1 MSYGRRKIFTDAA
14 EITAQNVVE
23 EVNAAYL
30 VHLGNRNEI
39 IELYQYYRNKT
50 AIEGKTKEVREN
62 INHKIG
68 EARCLEVTN
77 FYKGY
82 IFGEP
87 IQYVRREKT
96 QNNTADDVIA
106 ADINAL
112 NSSMSDANK
121 ANCDS
126 KLGKWMLVA
135 GTGYKMALPNKAW
148 QKDGDEP
155 PFNVYAPDPRRTFV
169 VYSSDV
175 DESPLMNV
183 TYAKKKNGD
192 IVFTVYTPHYV
203 YTYKYGIS
211 MPTVE
216 VNPLG
221 MLPIVEYAAPDLLG
235 VFEPVIP
242 LVDALN
248 ALQSNRMDD
257 VAQYINSFLAILGAQ
272 VDEETYSRL
281 NEWKMLCLPEGTD
294 AKYLSSPMS
303 QSDVQTLKEDLYQA
317 ILTICGVPNRNGGS
331 STSDTGQ
338 AVELRDGWSS
348 AETRAKDLET
358 AFKASEKEHLK
369 VILRIMR
376 DTVGTNLKL
385 SDIEAHF
392 TRRNYENIA
401 TKSQVLIAMLN
412 NPWIH
417 PEVAYA
423 SCGMFPDPESAY
435 LQGKAW
441 KEEQDKI
448 AEKKEAERLANS
460 GTGAVPQVQQ
470 ATDGHERASADQVS
484 KVQSTGGD

>member
-1 MSYGRRKIFTDAA
+1 MSYGRRKIFTDEAI
-14 EITAQNVVE
+14 ITAENVVK
-23 EVNAAYL
+23 EVNAAYK
-30 VHLGNRNEI
+30 VHLNNRNEI
-39 IELYQYYRNKT
+39 MELYRYYRNKT
-50 AIEGKTKEVREN
+50 AIEEKKKEVREN
-62 INHKIG
+62 INFKVG

-82 IFGEP
+82 IFGES
-87 IQYVRREKT
+87 IQYIRREKS
-96 QNNTADDVIA
+96 QNGTADDVLA

-112 NSSMSDANK
+112 NSYMADANK
-121 ANCDS
+121 AACDS
-126 KLGKWMLVA
+126 KLGKWMLVG
-135 GTGYKMALPNKAW
+135 GTSYKMALPNKAW
-148 QKDGDEP
+148 EKDGDEP
-155 PFNVYAPDPRRTFV
+155 PFNVYAPDPRSTFV
-169 VYSSDV
+169 VYSNDV
-175 DESPLMNV
+175 DESPVMNV
-183 TYAKKKNGD
+183 TYATKKNGD
-192 IVFTVYTPHYV
+192 VIFTVYTPSYV
-203 YTYKYGIS
+203 FKFKDGQS
-211 MPTVE
+211 AASVE
-216 VNPLG
+216 ANPLG
-221 MLPIVEYAAPDLLG
+221 MLPIVEYPMADYLG
-235 VFEPVIP
+235 IFEPVVP

-272 VDEETYSRL
+272 VDEETYKKL
-281 NEWKMLCLPEGTD
+281 DEWKMLCLPEGTD

-303 QSDVQTLKEDLYQA
+303 QSDVQTLKDDLYQS

-348 AETRAKDLET
+348 AETRAKDIET
-358 AFKASEKEHLK
+358 SFKASEKEHLK
-369 VILRIMR
+369 VVLRIMR

-385 SDIEAHF
+385 SDIEPHF

-441 KEEQDKI
+441 KEEQ
-448 AEKKEAERLANS
+448 EKKAVKEAQRIADS
-460 GTGAVPQVQQ
+460 GAGAMSGMQQ
-470 ATDGHERASADQVS
+470 ETDGHERTGTNSVSQV
-484 KVQSTGGD
+484 QGTG

>member
-14 EITAQNVVE
+14 EITADNVVA
-23 EVNAAYL
+23 EVNAAFL
-30 VHLGNRNEI
+30 VHRENRNEI
-39 IELYQYYRNKT
+39 IQLYRYYRNKT
-50 AIEGKTKEVREN
+50 AIENKTKEVREN
-62 INHKIG
+62 INFKIG

-82 IFGEP
+82 VFGEP
-87 IQYVRREKT
+87 IQYIRRERSKDSAA
-96 QNNTADDVIA
+96 NDDAIA
-106 ADINAL
+106 SDVNAL
-112 NSSMSDANK
+112 NSCMADANK
-121 ANCDS
+121 AACDS
-126 KLGKWMLVA
+126 NLGKWILVA
-135 GTGYKMALPNKAW
+135 GIGYKMSLPNLAW

-169 VYSSDV
+169 VYGSDV
-175 DESPLMNV
+175 DERPMMNV
-183 TYAKKKNGD
+183 TYAQRKNGD
-192 IVFTVYTPHYV
+192 VAFTVYTPR
-203 YTYKYGIS
+203 
-211 MPTVE
+211 TVFKFTHGKGNVATE
-216 VNPLG
+216 NNPLG
-221 MLPIVEYAAPDLLG
+221 MLPIVEYPAADYLG
-235 VFEPVIP
+235 IFEPVLP

-272 VDEETYSRL
+272 VDEETYKKL
-281 NEWKMLCLPEGTD
+281 EEWKMLCLPEGTD
-294 AKYLSSPMS
+294 AKYLSTPMS
-303 QSDVQTLKEDLYQA
+303 QADVQTFKDDLYQA

-348 AETRAKDLET
+348 AETRAKDIET
-358 AFKASEKEHLK
+358 AFKASEREHLK
-369 VILRIMR
+369 VVLRIMR

-385 SDIEAHF
+385 SDIEPHF

-441 KEEQDKI
+441 HDEQQ
-448 AEKKEAERLANS
+448 KKEAERVANL
-460 GTGAVPQVQQ
+460 GTGKVSPVQQ
-470 ATDGHERASADQVS
+470 EVGKPKGASAD
-484 KVQSTGGD
+484 

>member
-1 MSYGRRKIFTDAA
+1 MSYGRRKIYTDAT
-14 EITAQNVVE
+14 EITAGNVVA
-23 EVNAAYL
+23 EVNAAFL
-30 VHLGNRNEI
+30 VHSDNRNEI
-39 IELYQYYRNKT
+39 DELYRYYRNKT
-50 AIEGKTKEVREN
+50 AIENKTKEVREN
-62 INHKIG
+62 INFKIG

-96 QNNTADDVIA
+96 QNGTADDVIA
-106 ADINAL
+106 SDINAL
-112 NSSMSDANK
+112 NGYMADANK
-121 ANCDS
+121 ASCDS
-126 KLGKWMLVA
+126 TLGKWMLVA
-135 GTGYKMALPNKAW
+135 GTSYKMALPNKDW

-175 DESPLMNV
+175 DERPVMNV
-183 TYAKKKNGD
+183 TYAKQKNGD
-192 IVFTVYTPHYV
+192 VVFTVYTHNYV
-203 YTYKYGIS
+203 YRYKHGHS
-211 MPTVE
+211 QASVKA
-216 VNPLG
+216 NPLG
-221 MLPIVEYAAPDLLG
+221 MLPIVEYPAADNLG
-235 VFEPVIP
+235 VFEPVVP

-272 VDEETYSRL
+272 VDEETYKHL
-281 NEWKMLCLPEGTD
+281 EEWKMLCLPEGTD

-317 ILTICGVPNRNGGS
+317 ILTITGTPNRNGGS

-348 AETRAKDLET
+348 AETRAKDIET
-358 AFKASEKEHLK
+358 SFKASEKEHLK
-369 VILRIMR
+369 VVLRIMR

-385 SDIEAHF
+385 SDIEPHF

-448 AEKKEAERLANS
+448 QEEKRIADS
-460 GTGAVPQVQQ
+460 GTSAVPSVQQ
-470 ATDGHERASADQVS
+470 ETDGSEGASTD
-484 KVQSTGGD
+484 

>member
-1 MSYGRRKIFTDAA
+1 MVSVSYGRRKIFTDET
-14 EITAQNVVE
+14 EITVENVIEV
-23 EVNAAYL
+23 VNAAFQ
-30 VHLGNRNEI
+30 VHSDNRAEI
-39 IELYQYYRNKT
+39 ERLYQYYRNKT
-50 AIEGKTKEVREN
+50 AIEHKTKEVRED
-62 INHKIG
+62 INYKIG

-87 IQYVRREKT
+87 IQYVRREKSQSGT
-96 QNNTADDVIA
+96 SDDAIA

-112 NSSMSDANK
+112 NGYMGDANK
-121 ANCDS
+121 AACDS
-126 KLGKWMLVA
+126 QLGKWLLVA
-135 GTGYKMALPNKAW
+135 GTSYKMTLPNKAW
-148 QKDGDEP
+148 EKDGDEP

-175 DESPLMNV
+175 DERPVMNV
-183 TYAKKKNGD
+183 TYAKRKNGD
-192 IVFTVYTPHYV
+192 VVFTVYTHDYV
-203 YTYKYGIS
+203 YKYKAGELS
-211 MPTVE
+211 PAVE
-216 VNPLG
+216 ANPLG
-221 MLPIVEYAAPDLLG
+221 MLPIVEYHVADYLG

-248 ALQSNRMDD
+248 VLQSNRLDD
-257 VAQYINSFLAILGAQ
+257 VAQYINSFLAILGGQ
-272 VDEETYSRL
+272 VDEETYKKL

-303 QSDVQTLKEDLYQA
+303 QTDVQTMKDDLYQA
-317 ILTICGVPNRNGGS
+317 ILTITGVPNRNGGS

-348 AETRAKDLET
+348 AETRAKDIET
-358 AFKASEKEHLK
+358 SFKASEKEHLK
-369 VILRIMR
+369 VILRILR
-376 DTVGTNLKL
+376 DTTGTNLKL
-385 SDIEAHF
+385 SDIEPHF

-441 KEEQDKI
+441 KEEQEKK
-448 AEKKEAERLANS
+448 AEEKLKKEAERNADS
-460 GTGAVPQVQQ
+460 GTGAMPQVQQ
-470 ATDGHERASADQVS
+470 ETDGSEGASTDQVS
-484 KVQSTGGD
+484 

>member
-1 MSYGRRKIFTDAA
+1 MSYGRRKIYTDAT
-14 EITAQNVVE
+14 EITKANVVA
-23 EVNAAYL
+23 EVNAAFQ
-30 VHLGNRNEI
+30 VHAQNRTEI
-39 IELYQYYRNKT
+39 IELYRYYRNKT

-62 INHKIG
+62 INFKVA

-87 IQYVRREKT
+87 IQYVRREKS
-96 QNNTADDVIA
+96 QNGTADDVIA
-106 ADINAL
+106 SDVNAL
-112 NSSMSDANK
+112 NSYMADANK
-121 ANCDS
+121 AACDS
-126 KLGKWMLVA
+126 TLGKWMLVA
-135 GTGYKMALPNKAW
+135 GTSYKMALPNPEW

-155 PFNVYAPDPRRTFV
+155 PFNIYAPDPRRTFV
-169 VYSSDV
+169 VYGNDV
-175 DESPLMNV
+175 DERAVMNV
-183 TYAKKKNGD
+183 TYAKQKSGD
-192 IVFTVYTPHYV
+192 VMFTVYTPTEVFKFKHGQAGV
-203 YTYKYGIS
+203 
-211 MPTVE
+211 TVE
-216 VNPLG
+216 NNPLG
-221 MLPIVEYAAPDLLG
+221 MLPIVEYAAADLLG
-235 VFEPVIP
+235 VFEPVVP

-272 VDEETYSRL
+272 VDEETYKKL

-294 AKYLSSPMS
+294 AKYLSTPMS
-303 QSDVQTLKEDLYQA
+303 QADVQTLKADLYQA
-317 ILTICGVPNRNGGS
+317 ILTITGTPNRNGGS

-348 AETRAKDLET
+348 AETRAKDIET
-358 AFKASEKEHLK
+358 SFKAAEREHLK
-369 VILRIMR
+369 IVLRIMR
-376 DTVGTNLKL
+376 DTVGTNLRL

-401 TKSQVLIAMLN
+401 TKAQVLVAMLN

-441 KEEQDKI
+441 KEEQDK
-448 AEKKEAERLANS
+448 KEAERVANS
-460 GTGAVPQVQQ
+460 GANQVSSVQS
-470 ATDGHERASADQVS
+470 AAGRPEGASAD
-484 KVQSTGGD
+484 

>member
-14 EITAQNVVE
+14 EITAENVVA
-23 EVNAAYL
+23 EVNAAFL
-30 VHLGNRNEI
+30 VHTDNRNEI
-39 IELYQYYRNKT
+39 IELYRYYRNKT
-50 AIEGKTKEVREN
+50 AIENKTKEVREN
-62 INHKIG
+62 INFKIG

-96 QNNTADDVIA
+96 QNGTADDVIA
-106 ADINAL
+106 SDINAL
-112 NSSMSDANK
+112 NGYMADANK
-121 ANCDS
+121 AACDS

-135 GTGYKMALPNKAW
+135 GTSYKMALPNKAW
-148 QKDGDEP
+148 AKDGDEP

-175 DESPLMNV
+175 DERPVMNV
-183 TYAKKKNGD
+183 TFAAKKNGD
-192 IVFTVYTPHYV
+192 VVFTVYTHDYV
-203 YTYKYGIS
+203 YTFKHGQS
-211 MPTVE
+211 SPAVAA
-216 VNPLG
+216 NPLG
-221 MLPIVEYAAPDLLG
+221 MLPIVEYAAADLLG
-235 VFEPVIP
+235 VFEPVVP

-272 VDEETYSRL
+272 VDEETYKKL
-281 NEWKMLCLPEGTD
+281 EEWKMLCLPEGTD

-303 QSDVQTLKEDLYQA
+303 QADVQTLKEDLYQA

-338 AVELRDGWSS
+338 AVELRDGWSA
-348 AETRAKDLET
+348 AETRAKDIET
-358 AFKASEKEHLK
+358 SFKASEREHLK

-385 SDIEAHF
+385 SDIEPHF

-441 KEEQDKI
+441 KEEQD
-448 AEKKEAERLANS
+448 AKEAAETEKYIKSLGDDHVPEDGSGNS
-460 GTGAVPQVQQ
+460 
-470 ATDGHERASADQVS
+470 VS
-484 KVQSTGGD
+484 G